1 MRSVKVGIKSGME
14 WFQTEKPIVRRLSP
28 IKGHGGF
35 TLLEMVAVIA
45 ILGIITSI
53 ALPKYFSIM
62 HEAKYKMA
70 QAAVAEGHARVNLW
84 GGCQYLKNGAW
95 PMIDEYVEAA
105 DTIGRYAGNFTIS
118 YKRQDE
124 KTLKISAEGKE
135 WTSFKGS
142 EASLQITPPGYGD
155 N

>member
-1 MRSVKVGIKSGME
+1 ME
-14 WFQTEKPIVRRLSP
+14 WFQTEKPIARHFLP
-28 IKGHGGF
+28 IQGSRGF
-35 TLLEMVAVIA
+35 TLIEMVAVIA
-45 ILGIITSI
+45 ILGIMTSI
-53 ALPKYFSIM
+53 ALPKYFGVM

-84 GGCQYLKNGAW
+84 GGCQYMKNGDW
-95 PMIDEYVEAA
+95 PTIDEYVEAA

-142 EASLQITPPGYGD
+142 EASLQITPPGHSGD
-155 N
+155 